1 LPYNQPMRIPLAAGI
16 ALVLISSGCGS
27 IKESFQTSFDKSFKE
42 SCRSESVKRGATQK
56 VAEKY
61 CDCALV
67 KFKETKSM
75 EQATKAC
82 NTQVK
87 SELNR

>member
-1 LPYNQPMRIPLAAGI
+1 MRIPLAAGI
-16 ALVLISSGCGS
+16 ALVFLSSGCGS
-27 IKESFQTSFDKSFKE
+27 MKESFQTSFDKSFKE
-42 SCRSESVKRGATQK
+42 SCRSESMKRGVTQK

-75 EQATKAC
+75 EQAGKAC
-82 NTQVK
+82 TAEVK
-87 SELNR
+87 SELKPAKE

>member
-1 LPYNQPMRIPLAAGI
+1 MRIPLAASI
-16 ALVLISSGCGS
+16 ALLLLCSGCES
-27 IKESFQTSFDKSFKE
+27 MKENFQTSFDKSFKE
-42 SCRSESVKRGATQK
+42 SCRSESMKKGASQK

-75 EQATKAC
+75 EQAAKTCVA
-82 NTQVK
+82 
-87 SELNR
+87 ELKISINPSH

>member
-1 LPYNQPMRIPLAAGI
+1 MRIILAVGI
-16 ALVLISSGCGS
+16 ALTLISSGCQS
-27 IKESFQTSFDKSFKE
+27 AKESFQTSFDKSFKE
-42 SCRSESVKRGATQK
+42 SCRSESIKKGASQK

-61 CDCALV
+61 CDCALE

-75 EQATKAC
+75 EQASKAC
-82 NTQVK
+82 VEKVK